1 MYQITCIILRMASL
15 EPGSWTFLSNHGHI
29 LIRIAQNPDLKV
41 SEIAS
46 AIGITERST
55 LSILGDLEETGYIS
69 VERIGR
75 RNRYTVNPKKKFRH
89 PSEAAHS
96 IGELIEIFN
105 D

>member
-1 MYQITCIILRMASL
+1 MYNSSMATSDQ
-15 EPGSWTFLSNHGHI
+15 GSWTFLSNHGRI
-29 LIRIAQNPDLKV
+29 LIQIAQNPDLKV
-41 SEIAS
+41 TEIA
-46 AIGITERST
+46 ATIGITERST

-89 PSEAAHS
+89 PSEASHS
-96 IGELIEIFN
+96 IGELIKIFK

>member
-1 MYQITCIILRMASL
+1 MATSDQ
-15 EPGSWTFLSNHGHI
+15 GSWTFLSNHGRI
-29 LIRIAQNPDLKV
+29 LIQIAQNPDLKV
-41 SEIAS
+41 TEIA
-46 AIGITERST
+46 ATIGITERST

-89 PSEAAHS
+89 PSEASHS
-96 IGELIEIFN
+96 IGELIKIFK

>member
-1 MYQITCIILRMASL
+1 MAVSDQ
-15 EPGSWTFLSNHGHI
+15 GSWTFLSNHGRI
-29 LIRIAQNPDLKV
+29 LIQIAQNPDLKV
-41 SEIAS
+41 TEIA
-46 AIGITERST
+46 ATIGITERST

-89 PSEAAHS
+89 PSEASHS
-96 IGELIEIFN
+96 IGELIKIFK

>member
-1 MYQITCIILRMASL
+1 MYNYPMAVSDQ
-15 EPGSWTFLSNHGHI
+15 GSWTFLSNHGRI
-29 LIRIAQNPDLKV
+29 LIQIAQNPDLKV
-41 SEIAS
+41 TEIA
-46 AIGITERST
+46 ATIGITERST

-89 PSEAAHS
+89 PSEASHS
-96 IGELIEIFN
+96 IGELIKIFK